1 MCIAWS
7 CVSRDGVILAEAGS
21 DDGKG
26 RVVRTA
32 RRINRMKPTAG
43 WEKTRCWRDAP
54 YRGIKFHLHESA
66 TNEDEDGQGN
76 DGQQSRWIIW
86 TFCCVYDSKGI
97 GEECV
102 KSFLTKMVY
111 VTEALRSMP
120 WWREGT
126 ALSAQPSFAPTLR
139 QQMDHATQDGR
150 VSMLKQHADETKSI
164 MASNIRQ
171 ILERGDSL
179 EDLQAEAES

>member
-1 MCIAWS
+1 M
-7 CVSRDGVILAEAGS
+7 D
-21 DDGKG
+21 
-26 RVVRTA
+26 
-32 RRINRMKPTAG
+32 
-43 WEKTRCWRDAP
+43 
-54 YRGIKFHLHESA
+54 
-66 TNEDEDGQGN
+66 DEDGQAN

-126 ALSAQPSFAPTLR
+126 ALSAQHVATANGSFDAAR
-139 QQMDHATQDGR
+139 SHI
-150 VSMLKQHADETKSI
+150 H
-164 MASNIRQ
+164 
-171 ILERGDSL
+171 
-179 EDLQAEAES
+179 AESVRG

>member
-1 MCIAWS
+1 
-7 CVSRDGVILAEAGS
+7 
-21 DDGKG
+21 
-26 RVVRTA
+26 
-32 RRINRMKPTAG
+32 
-43 WEKTRCWRDAP
+43 
-54 YRGIKFHLHESA
+54 
-66 TNEDEDGQGN
+66 
-76 DGQQSRWIIW
+76 
-86 TFCCVYDSKGI
+86 
-97 GEECV
+97 
-102 KSFLTKMVY
+102 MVY

-179 EDLQAEAES
+179 EDLQAEARELSDMSRVFQKRAKELKRYKMWNDAKHGVLVGTAVTGVVGVIVIPPLIALL